1 LIQLAINNLA
11 EGGSGIHCVTQ
22 QQPAT
27 YREGGGLI

>member
-27 YREGGGLI
+27 

>member
-1 LIQLAINNLA
+1 VIQLTINNLA
-11 EGGSGIHCVTQ
+11 EGGGGIHCVT